1 MNRYA
6 PPKAR
11 VSDPPEISRSGPWV
25 TPRGLALFFA
35 FCSLYG
41 GSTLFFQVNAGAVLV
56 ACLGATAAFGLWL
69 QRPWSRWVVYL
80 ISMLLIVYSSWVVW
94 SLVQGGWPYGRGYFL
109 PAALL
114 LMFGVATAVH
124 VARVFRTT
132 ASRSG
137 RPFASP

>member
-25 TPRGLALFFA
+25 TPRGLALFFG

-41 GSTLFFQVNAGAVLV
+41 GSALFFQVSAFAVLV

-80 ISMLLIVYSSWVVW
+80 ISMLLIVYSSWYVW
-94 SLVQGGWPYGRGYFL
+94 SVVQGGWPYESGSWSYVYFF
-109 PAALL
+109 PIAVL
-114 LMFGVATAVH
+114 LMFAVATPVH
-124 VARVFRTT
+124 VARFFRK
-132 ASRSG
+132 R
-137 RPFASP
+137 